1 MADKKITELEVSQT
15 ISQSDKVIAN
25 VGGSAKLVTVSTLLA
40 QATGSGSTFIID
52 ITGCTLK
59 PSYLEVWQKVLSG
72 MIPILYDGTTYSVGL
87 YFEYL
92 NPGVRVHH
100 IGKSVCGT
108 AELTYTE
115 FK

>member
-1 MADKKITELEVSQT
+1 MADKKITDLDVSQT
-15 ISQSDKVIAN
+15 ISQSDKVFAS
-25 VGGSAKLVTVSTLLA
+25 VGGSAKQVSVSTLLA

-108 AELTYTE
+108 AELTHTD

>member
-1 MADKKITELEVSQT
+1 MADKKITDLDTSQT
-15 ISQSDKVIAN
+15 VSQSDKVIAN
-25 VGGSAKLVTVSTLLA
+25 VSGSAKQVTVSTLLA

>member
-25 VGGSAKLVTVSTLLA
+25 VGGSAKQVSVSTLLA

-87 YFEYL
+87 FFEYL

>member
-25 VGGSAKLVTVSTLLA
+25 VGGSAKQVAVSTLLA
-40 QATGSGSTFIID
+40 QAGSGSTFIID
-52 ITGCTLK
+52 INGCTLK

-108 AELTYTE
+108 AELTHTD

>member
-25 VGGSAKLVTVSTLLA
+25 VGGSAKQVAVSTLLA

-52 ITGCTLK
+52 ITGCALK

>member
-1 MADKKITELEVSQT
+1 MADKKITDLDVSQT
-15 ISQSDKVIAN
+15 ISQSDKVFAN
-25 VGGSAKLVTVSTLLA
+25 VGGSAKQVSVSTLLA

-108 AELTYTE
+108 AELTHTD

>member
-1 MADKKITELEVSQT
+1 MADKKITELDVSQT

-25 VGGSAKLVTVSTLLA
+25 VGGSAKQVAVSTLLA
-40 QATGSGSTFIID
+40 QVTGSGSTFIID
-52 ITGCTLK
+52 ITSCSLK

>member
-1 MADKKITELEVSQT
+1 MADKKITELDVSQT

-25 VGGSAKLVTVSTLLA
+25 VSGSAKQVTVSTLLA

-108 AELTYTE
+108 AELTHTE

>member
-15 ISQSDKVIAN
+15 ISQSDKVFAN
-25 VGGSAKLVTVSTLLA
+25 VGGSAKQVSVSTLLA

>member
-25 VGGSAKLVTVSTLLA
+25 VGGSAKQVSVSTLLA

-108 AELTYTE
+108 AELTHTD

>member
-25 VGGSAKLVTVSTLLA
+25 VGGSAKQVTVSTLLA
-40 QATGSGSTFIID
+40 QAGSGSTFIID
-52 ITGCTLK
+52 IAGCSLK
-59 PSYLEVWQKVLSG
+59 PSYSEVWGNITKG

-108 AELTYTE
+108 AEITYTE

>member
-1 MADKKITELEVSQT
+1 MADKKITELDTSQT
-15 ISQSDKVIAN
+15 ISHSDKVIAN
-25 VGGSAKLVTVSTLLA
+25 VGGSAKQVAVSTLLA
-40 QATGSGSTFIID
+40 QAWSGSTFIID

-108 AELTYTE
+108 VELTYTE

>member
-15 ISQSDKVIAN
+15 ISQSDKVFAN
-25 VGGSAKLVTVSTLLA
+25 VGGSAKQVAVSTLLA

-52 ITGCTLK
+52 ITGCALK

>member
-25 VGGSAKLVTVSTLLA
+25 VGGSAKQVTVSTLLA

-59 PSYLEVWQKVLSG
+59 PSYLEVWQKALSG

-87 YFEYL
+87 FFEYL

-108 AELTYTE
+108 AELTHTD

>member
-1 MADKKITELEVSQT
+1 MADKKITDLDVSQT
-15 ISQSDKVIAN
+15 ISQSDKVFAN
-25 VGGSAKLVTVSTLLA
+25 VGGSAKQVSVSTLLA

>member
-25 VGGSAKLVTVSTLLA
+25 VGGSAKQVTVSTLLA

>member
-1 MADKKITELEVSQT
+1 MADKKITDLDVSQT
-15 ISQSDKVIAN
+15 ISQSDKVFAN
-25 VGGSAKLVTVSTLLA
+25 VGGSAKQVSLSTLLA
-40 QATGSGSTFIID
+40 QATGSGNTFIID
-52 ITGCTLK
+52 IAGCSLK
-59 PSYLEVWQKVLSG
+59 PSYSEVWGNITKG
-72 MIPILYDGTTYSVGL
+72 MIPILYDGTRYSVGL